1 MASVM
6 SDPITPMLATLG
18 PAPRGGGWAYEYKW
32 DGVRAVT
39 YVDAASVRVL
49 SRNDRDVTAAYPE
62 LGETA
67 ALLGGRTA
75 VLDGEI
81 VALDPAGRPSFA
93 QLQRRMH
100 VREPAAGLVAE
111 VPVAYYVFDVL
122 ALDGEPVLARPY
134 ADRRALLTG
143 LGLTGRAVDTP
154 AAVTGADPEEVLAAA
169 GRRGLEGIVAKRLGS
184 PYRPGRRSPDWVK
197 TPFNRTQEVVIVGY
211 KPGGGRRSGTLGSL
225 VLAVSDPGGLSYAGG
240 VGTGFTAD
248 ALRRLGQQL
257 ARWHRSTPPLSDVPR
272 EHARGVQWV
281 EPVLVGE
288 VSYRNWTP
296 DGRLRH
302 PSWRGLRPD
311 RTPDEARR
319 PAAPSPPPEARAR
332 VDGVMQTPDGRWRVE
347 IMRRGDARWY
357 RVRHAGNEFDW
368 LDLAGV
374 ERVLSGAGVDLSM
387 LTAGERPEPASG
399 TPA

>member
-1 MASVM
+1 MAPPM
-6 SDPITPMLATLG
+6 PDPIAPMLATLG
-18 PAPRGGGWAYEYKW
+18 PAPRGAGWAYEYKW

-39 YVDAASVRVL
+39 CTDGTAVRVL
-49 SRNDRDVTAAYPE
+49 SRNDRDVTASYPE

-67 ALLGGRTA
+67 TLLAGRAA

-81 VALDPAGRPSFA
+81 VALDPDGRPSFA

-122 ALDGEPVLARPY
+122 VLDGEALLARPY
-134 ADRRALLTG
+134 ADRRGLLTG
-143 LGLTGRAVDTP
+143 LGLTGRVVDTP
-154 AAVTGADPEEVLAAA
+154 AAITGTDPAEVLAAA

-211 KPGGGRRSGTLGSL
+211 KPGAGRRSGMVGSL
-225 VLAVSDPGGLSYAGG
+225 VLAVSEPGGDLSFAGG
-240 VGTGFTAD
+240 VGTGFTAE
-248 ALRRLGQQL
+248 ALDRLGRQL
-257 ARWHRSTPPLSDVPR
+257 ARWRRATPPLSGVPR

-288 VSYRNWTP
+288 VAYRNWTP

-311 RTPDEARR
+311 RMPDEARR
-319 PAAPSPPPEARAR
+319 PPAAPAPEARAR
-332 VDGVMQTPDGRWRVE
+332 VDGVMQTPDGAWRVE

-374 ERVLSGAGVDLSM
+374 ERVLSGAGVDLGM
-387 LTAGERPEPASG
+387 LTVDRPEPAGG
-399 TPA
+399 TCA